1 MRRIGFLYIVWNAA
15 TVYWS
20 LRNMNIVR
28 TSQMQY
34 LQHYYETSGSQLIVL
49 YGQSKVGKTT
59 LVQDFIKDKSHFYFY
74 ARPCS
79 EREMQYQWGKELEQK
94 GISVQEYPSYDE
106 IFFSL
111 TKEAVPKQ
119 IIVIDEFQNA
129 VHAGENFMDSL
140 TSFMHNEWDNQ
151 SVFIILV
158 SSAIGWVENIMVS
171 KIGKA
176 AYEISGFLKI
186 REFGFGDLERY
197 FGFRNKEQ
205 SIETFATIG
214 GTPGFWQYFEK
225 DKSYKEN
232 VCEHILDR
240 KSYLHDAAN
249 RLVEEELR
257 ETNVYHSILAA
268 IASGKYKLNDLHL
281 HTGFSRAK
289 ISVYLKNLME
299 LEIVEKV
306 FSYDTA
312 GKENTMKGIY
322 RITNSLVH
330 FYFRFMYPHLS
341 DLETMAP
348 EAFYEKYIE
357 KELDHYVEEHFRK
370 ACESILNEM
379 NQNGRLPIKVED
391 YGEWV
396 GKLGSIHYL
405 GESENGKFLVAYCNW
420 EKPVFDYSDYEWFL
434 FSCEKAKV
442 KPDYIY
448 IFNRGKFD
456 SKLLEA
462 GAIHENLHL
471 ISMMK

>member
-1 MRRIGFLYIVWNAA
+1 MGICPWKH
-15 TVYWS
+15 
-20 LRNMNIVR
+20 MNIVR
-28 TSQMQY
+28 TSQLQY
-34 LQHYYETSGSQLIVL
+34 LQHYYETPGSQLIVL
-49 YGQSKVGKTT
+49 YGQSNVGKTS
-59 LVQDFIKDKSHFYFY
+59 LVKDFVKDKSHFYFY

-94 GISVQEYPSYDE
+94 GASMEEYPTYDE

-111 TKEAVPKQ
+111 TKQSVPKQ

-129 VHAGENFMDSL
+129 IHAGEGFMNSL
-140 TSFMHNEWDNQ
+140 TAFMHNEWDNQ
-151 SVFIILV
+151 AVFIILI
-158 SSAIGWVENIMVS
+158 SSAIGWVENTMVS

-176 AYEISGFLKI
+176 AYEISGFLKV
-186 REFGFGDLERY
+186 RELGFGDLEKY
-197 FGFRNKEQ
+197 FGYTDKAQ

-214 GTPGFWQYFEK
+214 GTPGFWQYFDK
-225 DKSYKEN
+225 DKSYKQN
-232 VCEHILDR
+232 VCDNILDR
-240 KSYLHDAAN
+240 RSFLHQEAD
-249 RLVEEELR
+249 RLVQAELR

-330 FYFRFMYPHLS
+330 FYFRYMYPHYS
-341 DLETMAP
+341 DLEVMDP
-348 EAFYEKYIE
+348 EEFYDTYIADD
-357 KELDHYVEEHFRK
+357 LDHYVEEHFRK
-370 ACESILNEM
+370 ACESIINEM
-379 NQNGRLPIKVED
+379 NHSGRLPIKVED

-396 GKLGSIHYL
+396 GKVGNIHYL
-405 GESENGKFLVAYCNW
+405 GQSENGTFLVAYCNW
-420 EKPVFDYSDYEWFL
+420 EKPVFDYSDYEWLL
-434 FSCEKAKV
+434 FCCEKAKISA
-442 KPDYIY
+442 DYVY

-456 SKLLEA
+456 AKLLEA
-462 GAIHENLHL
+462 GAIKDNLHL